1 MKIFY
6 VKNLSKTKERKIL
19 ATYVTKG
26 SFSLYTK
33 GFTDKKKEQIT
44 WYKMGKAHEEK
55 QEDIKI
61 YFSSSLNP

>member
-1 MKIFY
+1 MKILY

-33 GFTDKKKEQIT
+33 GFTD
-44 WYKMGKAHEEK
+44 
-55 QEDIKI
+55 
-61 YFSSSLNP
+61 